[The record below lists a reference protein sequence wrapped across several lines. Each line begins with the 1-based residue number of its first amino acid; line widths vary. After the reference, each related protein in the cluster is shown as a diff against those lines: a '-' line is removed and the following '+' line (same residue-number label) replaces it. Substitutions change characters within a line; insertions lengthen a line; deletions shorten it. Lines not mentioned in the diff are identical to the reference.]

1 MLVCGVSWLVY
12 LETCVE
18 SFSLSSIQVWYNR
31 FDTWP
36 WVSTILTI
44 DMLISKGLNIFI
56 THYPVW
62 HVDFAWQGASVLKY
76 EWICL

>member
-1 MLVCGVSWLVY
+1 MWCIVAGLFGNLRRVFFFEFNTSLV
-12 LETCVE
+12 
-18 SFSLSSIQVWYNR
+18 
-31 FDTWP
+31 DTWP